1 MSNVRRS
8 AYLLT
13 FLIAAALVSAMA
25 WRPAPPARYV
35 GLTRVDIPSQAAG
48 FTLKGDYEMTADV
61 KAALAAADIVSRTYD
76 DGARALDF
84 VMIGGTDRSA
94 LHDPRGCLVIGSGG
108 KLENDHAEQLPG
120 TNVIARSCRLVD
132 TKNGVDFD
140 VLYLYAVD
148 GQVINQVTQIRMG
161 MLWSAV
167 IGKKNKPVH
176 FLRFMMPLETTSEAA
191 ATNHTRLRQFA
202 SQMWKSLEPKI
213 VSPDHKP

>member
-13 FLIAAALVSAMA
+13 FLVAAALVTAMA
-25 WRPAPPARYV
+25 WKPAPPAPYV
-35 GLTRVDIPSQAAG
+35 GLTRADFPSQAAG
-48 FTLKGDYEMTADV
+48 FALRGDYEMSTDV
-61 KAALAAADIVSRTYD
+61 KAALAAADIVARTYD
-76 DGARALDF
+76 DGTRMLDF

-108 KLENDHAEQLPG
+108 KLEDDHAEQLPG
-120 TNVIARSCRLVD
+120 TNVVARSCRLVD

-176 FLRFMMPLETTSEAA
+176 FLRFMMPLEATSDVAS
-191 ATNHTRLRQFA
+191 TNHARLRQFA

-213 VSPDHKP
+213 VPTEQKS